1 MISLQLSNLSVSAKK
16 PSIRYD
22 EEKRHQGKRYP
33 KKSVRFTRATDIRW
47 ILPKGDF
54 LAHHRIKSEAI
65 WYSRTELNDI
75 KAELTAALKLLLHSS
90 FFLDPEVH
98 CTRGLDSQTPYA
110 SKKRRQSRHAAQNA
124 VMKEQD
130 EQWETTSMDAVY
142 CDVNNLDALQ
152 VRIANAY
159 RRHSA
164 ACQIAARQWGI
175 RDEHAARYISYFK

>member
-1 MISLQLSNLSVSAKK
+1 MITLQLSNLSVSVKK

-22 EEKRHQGKRYP
+22 EEERHKGKHYP
-33 KKSVRFTRATDIRW
+33 RKSVRFNRATSIRW
-47 ILPKGDF
+47 ILPKRDF
-54 LAHHRIKSEAI
+54 LAHHRIESEAI

-75 KAELTAALKLLLHSS
+75 KAEFTAALKILLHNSK
-90 FFLDPEVH
+90 FFDTEVY
-98 CTRGLDSQTPYA
+98 CTRGLDSQTPSA

-130 EQWETTSMDAVY
+130 EQWETTSMNAVY

-152 VRIANAY
+152 VRIANVY

-164 ACQIAARQWGI
+164 ACQIAARQLGI